1 MYLRKRKKDSMG
13 MTSTILIVL
22 IVILMISASSVVVLL
37 YTGNQ
42 SNQAAITDVVEKG
55 DTVKVNYIGRLE
67 DGRVFDTSL
76 WGVASNDALYPKSLS
91 FSLRAQSSYTP
102 LTFTVGSGQM
112 IAGFDQGVI
121 GMSENETKVIVV
133 PPDEGYGEM
142 NMSMLF
148 VMPLLVTVPVYYTM
162 NYSDF
167 ETEFSQDP
175 ETGMVVQDSLYGWDI
190 LVIDANSNS
199 DLVLLMNKP
208 LVGEQFA
215 VYGEPQSSPPTGW
228 YAEITSIDSGANGG
242 KGIIQIRNL
251 LTSEDAGMVE
261 GVDVSTGSTFYVD
274 MVDESAGTFRMNYN
288 GELLGRTLYF
298 TVTLVDII

>member
-1 MYLRKRKKDSMG
+1 MYLRKRMKDSKG
-13 MTSTILIVL
+13 MTSTVLIVL

-37 YTGNQ
+37 YTGQQ
-42 SNQAAITDVVEKG
+42 SNEAAITGVVEKG
-55 DTVKVNYIGRLE
+55 DTVKVNYIGRLD

-91 FSLRAQSSYTP
+91 FSLRAQNTYTP
-102 LTFTVGSGQM
+102 LSFTVGSGQM

-142 NMSMLF
+142 NMSKLF

-162 NYSDF
+162 NYSNF
-167 ETEFSQDP
+167 ETEFSLDP
-175 ETGMVVQDSLYGWDI
+175 EAGMVVQDSLYGWDI
-190 LVIDANSNS
+190 LVLDANSNS

-215 VYGEPQSSPPTGW
+215 VYGEPQSNPPSGW
-228 YAEITSIDSGANGG
+228 YAEVTSIDSAANGG

-251 LTSEDAGMVE
+251 LTSDDAGMVE
-261 GVDVSTGSTFYVD
+261 GLDVTTGSTFYVD

-288 GELLGRTLYF
+288 GELLGKTLYF

>member
-1 MYLRKRKKDSMG
+1 MYLRKRMKDSKG
-13 MTSTILIVL
+13 MTSTVLIVL

-42 SNQAAITDVVEKG
+42 SNQAAITEVVQKG
-55 DTVKVNYIGRLE
+55 DTVKVNYIGRLD

-102 LTFTVGSGQM
+102 LSFTVGSGQM

-142 NMSMLF
+142 NMSKLF
-148 VMPLLVTVPVYYTM
+148 VMPLLVTVPVYFNM
-162 NYSDF
+162 NYSNF
-167 ETEFSQDP
+167 VTEFGQDP
-175 ETGMVVQDSLYGWDI
+175 EAGMVVQDSVYGWDI

-199 DLVLLMNKP
+199 DLVLLLNKP

-215 VYGEPQSSPPTGW
+215 VYGEPQSNPPTGW
-228 YAEITSIDSGANGG
+228 YAEVTSIDSSANGG

-261 GVDVSTGSTFYVD
+261 GVDVTSGSTFYVD
-274 MVDESAGTFRMNYN
+274 MVDESAGTYRMNYN
-288 GELLGRTLYF
+288 GELLGKTLYF